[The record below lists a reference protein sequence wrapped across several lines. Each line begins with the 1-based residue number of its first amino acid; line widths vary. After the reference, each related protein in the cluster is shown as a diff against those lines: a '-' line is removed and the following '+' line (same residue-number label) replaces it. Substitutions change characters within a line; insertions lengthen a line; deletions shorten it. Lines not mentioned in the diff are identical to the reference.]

1 MVNHLTTS
9 SRSTLGHCHCRPHFR
24 GARIWPS
31 NGRATVRRV
40 LVIGLSMTVLLTVTS
55 RLWAQA
61 AAPSSSDG
69 VTLSEV
75 VVTGSLLKADGL
87 TSTSPLLSVSSQEF
101 NSQGTTNVETLLNN
115 LPQVAGSQAMTQST
129 YGAPGIAT
137 VNLRDLGPQRTEVLI
152 DGKRLMPGD
161 PLQPFAD
168 VNFIPSAMVSSVD
181 VLTGGASTAYGSD
194 AVGGVVNFKLQRDLN
209 GIVADYQFS
218 ADQHD
223 NHDGVAQSELKAA
236 GLPIPGSQL
245 DGFIHD
251 ASLAAGMDTP
261 DKHGNVTAYLGY
273 RSTDPVSESTRDF
286 SACGIGTITV
296 TEPFD
301 THVCTGSSTSAF
313 GRFKTD
319 GLGSG
324 LSANPNGTATFVKY
338 TSALAYNSNQDT
350 DLQRDDTRYTAGLL
364 AHYALTPQATVY
376 ADFMFMNDHTDA
388 QIAPA
393 GIVSTQ
399 TYTINCNNPLLSAS
413 EAPQLCGANAGSSTA
428 DWSGTIAKRVV
439 VDGLPRYYDLNHTD
453 YRAVIGLKGDVGGG
467 WSYDVY
473 GQYGEVDY
481 RDVLTNDVSISHV
494 QDALLVRSV
503 NGTPTCVS
511 GNSGCAPL
519 NIFQLGQISNAAA
532 NYIFAN
538 GLQDG
543 NVTQEIVSATLNG
556 DLSALGVQSPLA
568 ARPASL
574 AIGTEYRRDAIAL
587 SSSANIVDGDLASF
601 GPTPASLGSTNVKEL
616 FIESLV
622 PIISDK
628 PWVKDFSL
636 DLADRYSDYNLS
648 GGAKTYKA
656 SLIFAPDG
664 DISFRGGYNRAVR
677 APNVVELFAP
687 TALSTASVT
696 DSCAGTS
703 PTATLAQCE
712 HTGVKPLQY
721 GNIPTC
727 SSNYCSVL
735 DGGNA
740 ALKPET
746 ADTVTVGFVLT
757 PSLLP
762 NFSLAADYFNV
773 DVMNLIGQVPVP
785 LIFSQCLNTD
795 SQFYCNM
802 IKRDSNGSLASTTGY
817 ILNGNLNTGFLRTS
831 GVDVD
836 ANYRFNLDKGSL
848 AFTMDGSWTV
858 DREISPVPGQPAYDC
873 AGLYGPTCGVPTP
886 KWRHNFRTTWE
897 TPWNLLV
904 SLNWRFIGS
913 SSVDINEGNPVFSG
927 VTGGKPDIADARIG
941 SVSYFDLS
949 GAVTIRKNCVV
960 RFGVTNIFD
969 KDPPIVDNFNLGIN
983 SQYGNANTFSSLY
996 ATLGRTIFA
1005 GITGKF

>member
-1 MVNHLTTS
+1 MCRLVV
-9 SRSTLGHCHCRPHFR
+9 LGL
-24 GARIWPS
+24 
-31 NGRATVRRV
+31 AT
-40 LVIGLSMTVLLTVTS
+40 TVLLAATS
-55 RLWAQA
+55 SLLAQTA
-61 AAPSSSDG
+61 EPSSG
-69 VTLSEV
+69 EPVTLSEV
-75 VVTGSLLKADGL
+75 VVTGSLLKAPGL
-87 TSTSPLLSVSSQEF
+87 TSASPLFTVSSQELGL
-101 NSQGTTNVETLLNN
+101 QGTTNVETALNN
-115 LPQVAGSQAMTQST
+115 LPQVSGSQTMTQST
-129 YGAPGIAT
+129 YGTPGIAT

-168 VNFIPSAMVSSVD
+168 VNFIPSAMISSVD

-194 AVGGVVNFKLQRDLN
+194 AVAGVVNFKLLRDLN
-209 GIVADYQFS
+209 GVVADYQFS
-218 ADQHD
+218 GDQHD
-223 NHDGVAQSELKAA
+223 NHDGVAQSQLRAA
-236 GLPIPGSQL
+236 DIAIPGSQL
-245 DGFIHD
+245 DGFTHD
-251 ASLAAGMDTP
+251 VSLAAGTDTP
-261 DKHGNVTAYLGY
+261 DKRGNVTAYFGY

-286 SACGIGTITV
+286 SACGIGTTTV

-301 THVCTGSSTSAF
+301 THVCSGSSTSAF
-313 GRFKTD
+313 GRFKTN

-324 LSANPNGTATFVKY
+324 YSANPNGTATFVNY
-338 TSALAYNSNQDT
+338 TGALAYNSNQDT
-350 DLQRDDTRYTAGLL
+350 DLQRDDTRYTAGVL
-364 AHYALTPQATVY
+364 AHYALTPQATIY

-413 EAPQLCGANAGSSTA
+413 QATQLCGANAGSATA
-428 DWSGTIAKRVV
+428 DWSGTIAKRVEV
-439 VDGLPRYYDLNHTD
+439 NGMPRYYDLNHTD
-453 YRAVIGLKGDVGGG
+453 YRGVLGVKGDIAGG

-473 GQYGEVDY
+473 EQYGQVDY

-494 QDALLVRSV
+494 QDALLARNV
-503 NGTPTCVS
+503 NGAPTCIS
-511 GNSGCAPL
+511 GNPGCAPL
-519 NIFQLGQISNAAA
+519 NIFQLGQISPAAA
-532 NYIFAN
+532 SYIFAN

-543 NVTQEIVSATLNG
+543 DVTQEIVSATLNG
-556 DLSALGVQSPLA
+556 DLSAWGVQSPLA
-568 ARPASL
+568 AHPASL
-574 AIGTEYRRDAIAL
+574 AVGTDYRRDAIAL
-587 SSSANIVDGDLASF
+587 TSSANIVAGDLASF
-601 GPTPASLGSTNVKEL
+601 GPTPASSGSTNVKEG
-616 FIESLV
+616 FVESLI
-622 PIISDK
+622 PIVSDR
-628 PWVKDFSL
+628 PWVKDLSL

-648 GGAKTYKA
+648 GGANTYKA
-656 SLIFAPDG
+656 SLIFAPG
-664 DISFRGGYNRAVR
+664 ADISLRGGYNRAVR

-696 DSCAGTS
+696 DACAGTS
-703 PTATLAQCE
+703 PTATLAECE
-712 HTGVKPLQY
+712 HTGVTPAQY
-721 GNIPTC
+721 GKIPTC
-727 SSNYCSVL
+727 SSNYCSVEN
-735 DGGNA
+735 GGNT

-746 ADTVTVGFVLT
+746 ADTWTAGFVLT
-757 PSLLP
+757 PSALP
-762 NFSLAADYFNV
+762 NFSLAADYFNI

-817 ILNGNLNTGFLRTS
+817 ILDENVNTGFLRTS
-831 GVDVD
+831 GMDVD
-836 ANYRFNLDKGSL
+836 ANYRFNVGLGSL
-848 AFTMDGSWTV
+848 ALTMDGTWTAH
-858 DREISPVPGQPAYDC
+858 REISPVPGQPAYDC

-913 SSVDINEGNPVFSG
+913 SGVDINEGNPVFTG

-941 SVSYFDLS
+941 SISYFDLS
-949 GAVTIRKNCVV
+949 GAVTVSKNCAV
-960 RFGVTNIFD
+960 RFGVTNLFD

-996 ATLGRTIFA
+996 ATLGRTLFV

>member
-1 MVNHLTTS
+1 MRRFVVLAMAATCLLAGTS
-9 SRSTLGHCHCRPHFR
+9 ILR
-24 GARIWPS
+24 
-31 NGRATVRRV
+31 
-40 LVIGLSMTVLLTVTS
+40 
-55 RLWAQA
+55 AQA
-61 AAPSSSDG
+61 AEPAASDAIP
-69 VTLSEV
+69 LLEV
-75 VVTGSLLKADGL
+75 VVTGSLLKAPGL
-87 TSTSPLLSVSSQEF
+87 TSASPLFSVSSQELGL
-101 NSQGTTNVETLLNN
+101 QGTTNVETLLND
-115 LPQVAGSQAMTQST
+115 LPQVSGSQTMTQST
-129 YGAPGIAT
+129 YGTPGIAT

-168 VNFIPSAMVSSVD
+168 VNFIPAAMISSVD

-194 AVGGVVNFKLQRDLN
+194 AVAGVVNFKLLRDLK
-209 GIVADYQFS
+209 GVVADYQFS

-223 NHDGVAQSELKAA
+223 NHDSVAQAQLKAA
-236 GLPIPGSQL
+236 GVAIPGSRL
-245 DGFIHD
+245 DGFTHD

-261 DKHGNVTAYLGY
+261 DKRGNVTVYLGY
-273 RSTDPVSESTRDF
+273 RSTDPVGESTRDF

-296 TEPFD
+296 TAPFD

-313 GRFKTD
+313 GRFKTN

-324 LSANPNGTATFVKY
+324 LAANPDGSATFVKY
-338 TSALAYNSNQDT
+338 NGALAYNSNQDT
-350 DLQRDDTRYTAGLL
+350 DLQRGDTRYTAGVL
-364 AHYALTPQATVY
+364 AHYAFAPQAMVY
-376 ADFMFMNDHTDA
+376 GDFMFMNDHTDA

-393 GIVSTQ
+393 GIVSTH
-399 TYTINCNNPLLSAS
+399 TYTINCDNPLLSAS
-413 EAPQLCGANAGSSTA
+413 QATQLCGANAGSSTA
-428 DWSGTIAKRVV
+428 VWSGTIAKRVV
-439 VDGLPRYYDLNHTD
+439 VDGLPRFYDLNHTD
-453 YRAVIGLKGDVGGG
+453 YRGVIGISGEMGGG

-481 RDVLTNDVSISHV
+481 RDVLSNDVSISRV
-494 QDALLVRSV
+494 QDALLVRNV
-503 NGTPTCVS
+503 NGTPGCIS
-511 GNSGCAPL
+511 GNAGCAPL

-556 DLSALGVQSPLA
+556 DLGAWGAQSPLA
-568 ARPASL
+568 AHPASL
-574 AIGTEYRRDAIAL
+574 AIGSEYRRDAIAL
-587 SSSANIVDGDLASF
+587 TSSANIVDGDLASF
-601 GPTPASLGSTNVKEL
+601 GPTPASSGSTNVKEG

-628 PWVKDFSL
+628 PLIKELSL
-636 DLADRYSDYNLS
+636 DLADRYSDYNLA
-648 GGAKTYKA
+648 GGANTYKA
-656 SLIFAPDG
+656 SLIFAPG
-664 DISFRGGYNRAVR
+664 SDISFRGGYNRAVR

-696 DSCAGTS
+696 DACAGTT
-703 PTATLAQCE
+703 PTASLTDCE
-712 HTGVKPLQY
+712 RTGVKSSQY

-727 SSNYCSVL
+727 SSNYCSVEN
-735 DGGNA
+735 GGNTG
-740 ALKPET
+740 LKPET
-746 ADTVTVGFVLT
+746 ADTWTAGFVLT
-757 PSLLP
+757 PGLLP
-762 NFSLAADYFNV
+762 NFSLAADYFNI

-785 LIFSQCLNTD
+785 LIFSQCLNTA

-802 IKRDSNGSLASTTGY
+802 IKRDANGSLASTTGY
-817 ILNGNLNTGFLRTS
+817 ILDGNLNTGFLRTS

-836 ANYRFNLDKGSL
+836 ARYRFGLNRGGSL
-848 AFTMDGSWTV
+848 ALTMDGTWTAH
-858 DREISPVPGQPAYDC
+858 REISPVPGQPAYDC
-873 AGLYGPTCGVPTP
+873 AGFYGPTCGVPTP

-904 SLNWRFIGS
+904 SLDWRFIGS
-913 SSVDINEGNPVFSG
+913 STVDINEGSPVFTG

-949 GAVTIRKNCVV
+949 GTATIGKNLVV
-960 RFGVTNIFD
+960 RFGVTNLFD

-983 SQYGNANTFSSLY
+983 SQYGNANTFPSLY
-996 ATLGRTIFA
+996 STLGRTLFA